1 MSRQCVFLSAV
12 LLSVSF
18 TAIAPAVAQDSA
30 ITSDPAFDKANPAV
44 MQSFQ
49 IPSRGARLNAFA
61 YIAAGAGLHPTV
73 ILLHGFPSN
82 ERNLD
87 LAQSIRRA
95 GWNVL
100 YFDYRG
106 SWGSTGEFS
115 FTHCIEDTNS
125 AIAYLRDPTHAAELH
140 ADAHTI
146 VLAGHSMGGF
156 MALQAGARDPAIKAI
171 VVFSAADLGA
181 SRLQSL
187 SFDKHDSAIS
197 DLAALL
203 AAEGM
208 APLTGTTPVRLA
220 NEVVSHA
227 SEWNFVNLAPQ
238 LATRPLL
245 VITSDDGWSAPND
258 ALVDAVERL
267 GNRKVKAQA

>member
-156 MALQAGARDPAIKAI
+156 MARAIQPSK
-171 VVFSAADLGA
+171 
-181 SRLQSL
+181 RLL
-187 SFDKHDSAIS
+187 SFPQRILALAVFNLSPSTNMTPPSATLLLYWLQKAWRHLREQLPCAWPTKLFLMRANGIS
-197 DLAALL
+197 
-203 AAEGM
+203 
-208 APLTGTTPVRLA
+208 
-220 NEVVSHA
+220 
-227 SEWNFVNLAPQ
+227 
-238 LATRPLL
+238 
-245 VITSDDGWSAPND
+245 
-258 ALVDAVERL
+258 
-267 GNRKVKAQA
+267 